1 MNTSILTAENDGRL
15 VDLFAGVEDAPDLDT
30 ASLLRRCMN
39 RPPLVRQL
47 LTLFEDQLPSIL
59 DNLYAA
65 LRAGDHRVVHQEAH
79 LLRGSAANL
88 SAERLREIA
97 VVLERRAADRALT
110 PAEAEPIIAAIEAA
124 RAAFTAAARA
134 WRA

>member
-30 ASLLRRCMN
+30 ESLLRRCMN
-39 RPPLVRQL
+39 RPPLARQL
-47 LTLFEDQLPSIL
+47 LTLFEDQLPSNL

-65 LRAGDHRVVHQEAH
+65 LRAGDHRVVHQEAP